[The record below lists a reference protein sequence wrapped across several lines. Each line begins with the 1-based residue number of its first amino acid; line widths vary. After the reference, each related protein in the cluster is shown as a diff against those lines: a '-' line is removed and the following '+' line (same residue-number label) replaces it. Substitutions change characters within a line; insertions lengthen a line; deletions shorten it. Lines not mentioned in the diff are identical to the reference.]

1 MALAISVIIM
11 INGYKIV
18 RASLAGIM
26 DEADMALLK
35 KLVITLNQNRRNN
48 WIDLHNLRVI
58 KYGATLHVDCHL
70 TLPWYMNLHE
80 AHAEVDELEALV
92 ISTFGDNI
100 ELFVHTDG
108 CLPFSCSVCIKT
120 NCSVRVHAFT
130 HQVEWTLDNILSN
143 QKHNAPLT

>member
-1 MALAISVIIM
+1 MV
-11 INGYKIV
+11 NGYKIV

-26 DEADMALLK
+26 DEADMELLK
-35 KLVITLNQNRRNN
+35 KLVTTLNQNRRNN
-48 WIDLHNLRVI
+48 WVDLHNLRVI

-92 ISTFGDNI
+92 ISTFGDDI

-108 CLPFSCSVCIKT
+108 CLPFSCPVCIKT
-120 NCSVRVHAFT
+120 NCSVREHAFT
-130 HQVEWTLDNILSN
+130 HKVTWTLDNILSN
-143 QKHNAPLT
+143 QKHNAPTTT